1 VSKQGEEVKP
11 KRHGDDG
18 QTGKGEPKKED
29 ASKGEDASYTETYTY
44 ESSEEEEQKEGEDD
58 PESEDPLTADTL
70 EDYYNKRV
78 FVFVHHY
85 AGPNDPLSAAMR
97 GEAARRGIKLKVV
110 SVEKEAGTGNLLDP
124 EPYNTHLRWAARG
137 YIDAYHAGFPCST
150 FSRLRHRAA
159 EGLPGPVR
167 SKEEPYGLKENTPRQ
182 QESCDVGTILASRS
196 IDIASKVAES
206 RRLST
211 VPAIA
216 TLENPP
222 PSTVEGHLS
231 AWELPEMRKFT
242 KGPKRLIAQFNTCRY
257 QPERPKGEKHYWA
270 CQLCR

>member
-1 VSKQGEEVKP
+1 MKP

-29 ASKGEDASYTETYTY
+29 ASKGDDASYTETYTY

-137 YIDAYHAGFPCST
+137 YIDAYHAGFPMLHI
-150 FSRLRHRAA
+150 FS
-159 EGLPGPVR
+159 PPT
-167 SKEEPYGLKENTPRQ
+167 S
-182 QESCDVGTILASRS
+182 SC
-196 IDIASKVAES
+196 
-206 RRLST
+206 
-211 VPAIA
+211 
-216 TLENPP
+216 
-222 PSTVEGHLS
+222 
-231 AWELPEMRKFT
+231 
-242 KGPKRLIAQFNTCRY
+242 
-257 QPERPKGEKHYWA
+257 
-270 CQLCR
+270 